1 MFTPHELDVPA
12 DGPGTLRLGAM
23 VAAYRIKRL
32 VGKGG
37 MGAVYKAENTAIG
50 RTVAIKVLH
59 SHLAD
64 DGVTLKRFQR
74 EARAA
79 AGIGPSRVVE
89 VLDMGV
95 EASGE
100 PYIVSG
106 VRAWRSLSQL
116 VRPDHPISVRRAADI
131 AGRSWT
137 PSAPCTR
144 PASCTRPQAR
154 QRAAHRAA
162 RPAGLRE
169 GVRLRH
175 RHVRGVGLGRHVHG

>member
-12 DGPGTLRLGAM
+12 DGPGTLRLGAV
-23 VAAYRIKRL
+23 VAGKYRIKRL

-79 AGIGPSRVVE
+79 AGIRHSRVVE

-100 PYIVSG
+100 PYIVMEY
-106 VRAWRSLSQL
+106 VRGRSLSQL
-116 VRPDHPISVRRAADI
+116 VRPEHPIMMTSFHQA
-131 AGRSWT
+131 
-137 PSAPCTR
+137 SA
-144 PASCTRPQAR
+144 
-154 QRAAHRAA
+154 
-162 RPAGLRE
+162 
-169 GVRLRH
+169 RLRLSWAP
-175 RHVRGVGLGRHVHG
+175 RGP